1 MGPHLQ
7 TAVAQAELEDR
18 VVSSNFIDMAF
29 GLADD
34 DGAAVVGTTRPELLP
49 ACVALVVNPDDT
61 RYADLVGKEAT
72 VPLFEMSV
80 PILAHRLADPAKGTG
95 MAMICTFGDITDTIW
110 WRELQLPLRSII
122 ANNGTIAV
130 EVPPWIQSES
140 AAAHYRELGGTGR

>member
-1 MGPHLQ
+1 MG
-7 TAVAQAELEDR
+7 
-18 VVSSNFIDMAF
+18 
-29 GLADD
+29 

-110 WRELQLPLRSII
+110 WRELQLALRSII
-122 ANNGTIAV
+122 AKNGTIVV

-140 AAAHYRELGGTGR
+140 AAAHYRELAGRGVEGARQRVVELLREAGALRSEPRPITTR